1 MKKIIVSVFS
11 IVLSTSFGQMAGNA
25 IYDNVN
31 SQKNAAQKVNAIIN
45 YDNSVQLE
53 ADIMLNL
60 SPSSY
65 TAIFSVTQQGRTASE
80 TDSLMVI
87 RMKNI
92 ENQLEKA
99 GVAIANIK
107 EDMIAMIPTYSY
119 QLEEKKISKTYN
131 EVPIGFLMKKNI
143 HVLFFEHEKF
153 VDIVSVMSK
162 NEVYDLVKV
171 DYNLADLNTYL
182 KQIRAAAQQIIK
194 EKEKDYETMG
204 IKLDILSIADA
215 YNVVSPLER
224 YANYT
229 AYYNG
234 STIEEITTA
243 KKKKELAKGSRTA
256 SVSSKIIED
265 DTEFIIKTS
274 EKSKT
279 VFYNKMPYT
288 DYDLV
293 INADHAEPRIQII
306 YQLKS
311 KYTSQN
317 KSKFDESVSKQ
328 KTQDEEIKEK
338 RKK

>member
-1 MKKIIVSVFS
+1 MKKIIVSCF
-11 IVLSTSFGQMAGNA
+11 VLLLSSAYSQMAGNA

-31 SQKNAAQKVNAIIN
+31 SQKNNSQKVNAVIN

-92 ENQLEKA
+92 ENQLEKS
-99 GVAIANIK
+99 GIALENIK

-119 QLEEKKISKTYN
+119 QLEEKKFNKTFN

-143 HVLFFEHEKF
+143 HILFFEHEKF
-153 VDIVSVMSK
+153 VDIITIMSK

-171 DYNLADLNTYL
+171 DYNLADLNSYL
-182 KQIRAAAQQIIK
+182 KQVRVAAQQIIK

-204 IKLDILSIADA
+204 IKLDILTIADG

-229 AYYNG
+229 AFYNG
-234 STIEEITTA
+234 STIEEITSA
-243 KKKKELAKGSRTA
+243 KKKKEMAKGSRTA

-279 VFYNKMPYT
+279 VFYNKLPYT

-317 KSKFDESVSKQ
+317 KATYDEALNKQ
-328 KTQDEEIKEK
+328 KTQEEKIEK
-338 RKK
+338 KKK